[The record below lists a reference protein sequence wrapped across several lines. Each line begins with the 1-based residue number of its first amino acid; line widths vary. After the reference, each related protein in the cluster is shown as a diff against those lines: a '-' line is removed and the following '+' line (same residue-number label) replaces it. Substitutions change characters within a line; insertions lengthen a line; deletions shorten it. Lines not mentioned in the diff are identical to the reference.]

1 VESVSKHRGVE
12 MTTETERQAT
22 SETARQIS
30 RGLVNLFKKYTG
42 RGPSH
47 ARTHIHDD
55 VVVTLL
61 SGTMT
66 HAEQTLKEEDR
77 EEMVREQRRVF
88 QDAFRK
94 EAIALAE
101 EITGREVAAFL
112 SDHAVDPDYAVE
124 VFVLAPDGEV

>member
-1 VESVSKHRGVE
+1 VSKEGGDE
-12 MTTETERQAT
+12 MTTETEGQAT

-47 ARTHIHDD
+47 ARTHFHDD
-55 VVVTLL
+55 LVVTLL

-101 EITGREVAAFL
+101 QITGRDVVAFL

-124 VFVLAPDGEV
+124 VFVFAPDGDV